1 MYASRAL
8 HVTYSGTMDL
18 FDADVD
24 EPPEL
29 AASDASS
36 ESDEESDDDEGGQP
50 DLGASSAST
59 ADSLLLK
66 CPRCSRT
73 PRMKGFGSHRLCR
86 AVQVLTGGKYTPAYV
101 SAMLES
107 RPRAPGQGGSPAP
120 ALLTRKCLR
129 RS

>member
-1 MYASRAL
+1 
-8 HVTYSGTMDL
+8 MDL

-36 ESDEESDDDEGGQP
+36 ESHEESDDDEGGQP

-86 AVQVLTGGKYTPAYV
+86 PVQVLTDGKYTPV
-101 SAMLES
+101 RMCLSAMLES
-107 RPRAPGQGGSPAP
+107 RPCAHGRQGGSPAP
-120 ALLTRKCLR
+120 ALLARKCLR